1 MQLTNR
7 RKLMATAMIACS
19 SMTLK
24 RAAFAQD
31 DSAATP
37 GAGTG
42 EQPQASMPDWGF
54 VVRNYV
60 DPYQGKLTFPD
71 GVGADKHVIQVEVVI
86 INASDQ
92 PLSFKASDVHLLDNE
107 GVEYAAGNAQ
117 GSEPKLVSQD
127 LPDGERT
134 RGSVWYIVPDS
145 AVITEVKFYA
155 PPPQLRVRIGN
166 SE

>member
-1 MQLTNR
+1 MQLTSR
-7 RKLMATAMIACS
+7 RTLMATAMVACS
-19 SMTLK
+19 GATLK

-31 DSAATP
+31 DTASTP
-37 GAGTG
+37 TAGTG

-60 DPYQGKLTFPD
+60 DPYQGKLTFPE
-71 GVGADKHVIQVEVVI
+71 GVADDKHVIQVEVVI

-117 GSEPKLVSQD
+117 
-127 LPDGERT
+127 
-134 RGSVWYIVPDS
+134 
-145 AVITEVKFYA
+145 
-155 PPPQLRVRIGN
+155 
-166 SE
+166 

>member
-1 MQLTNR
+1 MQGTTR
-7 RKLMATAMIACS
+7 RKLMASAMIAGS
-19 SMTLK
+19 AATLK

-31 DSAATP
+31 NSASTP
-37 GAGTG
+37 NAGTG

-71 GVGADKHVIQVEVVI
+71 GVGADKHVIQVELSSLT
-86 INASDQ
+86 ASDQ

-117 GSEPKLVSQD
+117 GSEPKLVSRIC
-127 LPDGERT
+127 PTESET

-155 PPPQLRVRIGN
+155 PAPQLRVRLGN
-166 SE
+166 SG